1 MQTTWPRR
9 ADGKLCGLH
18 AVTREVWIQRPVRGT
33 NAEIHRDL
41 RTQRPVCTTGAA
53 TTSAR
58 MHNERRP
65 QASNHMNATNECSP
79 LRLLRAPQRGWFSR
93 LPLPGP
99 PAGQRETIP
108 SVEQCKCNNQS
119 TCTNSGTPT
128 SPKPCETDQP
138 GEGTPAVAEPRP
150 AAVRG
155 GDSLPRVADHGVG
168 RRSPSFSRPSHRGA
182 GELDNE
188 SAWGPEPGR
197 SRGATA
203 CQRRSPLAPPMGEG
217 S

>member
-155 GDSLPRVADHGVG
+155 GTLYPGWPTTVWADDHPVSVG
-168 RRSPSFSRPSHRGA
+168 RLTAVRVSSTTSQPGGRNLEDREVPRRANDVHR
-182 GELDNE
+182 
-188 SAWGPEPGR
+188 
-197 SRGATA
+197 
-203 CQRRSPLAPPMGEG
+203 
-217 S
+217 